1 MREKEDITAET
12 KQKCR
17 RPDLHRQARGTE
29 GPMGREKAAAE
40 VPSWVQG
47 SVARLLMDGTQNRMR
62 SAVRTTVRS
71 VQL

>member
-1 MREKEDITAET
+1 
-12 KQKCR
+12 
-17 RPDLHRQARGTE
+17 
-29 GPMGREKAAAE
+29 MGREKAAAE